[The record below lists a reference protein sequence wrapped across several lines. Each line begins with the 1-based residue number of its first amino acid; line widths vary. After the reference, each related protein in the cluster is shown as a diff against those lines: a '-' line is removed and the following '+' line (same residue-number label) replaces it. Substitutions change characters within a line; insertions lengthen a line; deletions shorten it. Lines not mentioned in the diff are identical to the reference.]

1 MPGRA
6 ACRPAIS
13 TSTTTSSRC
22 RAGSPAHDE
31 LRALAATLGAAGH
44 GILQVVHEFYDT
56 AKTVER
62 VDMLADLS
70 LEYGIPTTL
79 APLFH
84 NQRAPEMVPTVLG
97 RIEEQARRGARVWP
111 QVQTRPIDINFRL
124 RERNFMLAALPT
136 WGRVFGLPD
145 LQQKIDAFSDPGT
158 RARLVSEATAG
169 RRRRRAR
176 GPATS
181 SRPRLCPR
189 GGQAREPG
197 SGGAATERPGRG
209 ARHQPRSTS

>member
-1 MPGRA
+1 MQAALGECLDAGASGLSTSYIDVDHNFKPVPSRLASPRRA
-6 ACRPAIS
+6 A
-13 TSTTTSSRC
+13 
-22 RAGSPAHDE
+22 GSVLPPSAS
-31 LRALAATLGAAGH
+31 AGH

-97 RIEEQARRGARVWP
+97 RIEEQAGRGARVWP

-124 RERNFMLAALPT
+124 RERNFMLAALPA

-145 LQQKIDAFSDPGT
+145 LQQKIEAFSDPET
-158 RARLVSEATAG
+158 RARLVSEAMPGGDQPELIGVAT
-169 RRRRRAR
+169 
-176 GPATS
+176 PA
-181 SRPRLCPR
+181 RPRLYPR
-189 GGQAREPG
+189 GGPAREP
-197 SGGAATERPGRG
+197 
-209 ARHQPRSTS
+209 